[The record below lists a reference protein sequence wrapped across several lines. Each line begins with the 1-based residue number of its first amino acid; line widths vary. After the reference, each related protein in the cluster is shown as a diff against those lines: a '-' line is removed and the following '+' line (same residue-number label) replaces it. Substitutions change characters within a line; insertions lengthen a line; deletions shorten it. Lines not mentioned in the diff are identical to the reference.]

1 MVKPYEVLERS
12 FINGKLCEPGDV
24 VHLSI
29 DSPGTNL
36 REIKVSAQQVAP
48 QAPQQPARYFVAYH
62 LGGGRYGVKG
72 SSDERVG
79 DFTGTKE
86 EAEAEAARLIAG
98 GQPSSPDST
107 DSPGTNLPDA

>member
-24 VHLSI
+24 VHLSV
-29 DSPGTNL
+29 DSPGSNL
-36 REIKVSAQQVAP
+36 RELKGSVQQAKQ
-48 QAPQQPARYFVAYH
+48 QATQQPARYFAAYH

-98 GQPSSPDST
+98 GHLSSSDSV
-107 DSPGTNLPDA
+107 DSPGSNLPDA